1 MAQIILSG
9 SKYAIC
15 RANIPI
21 AATAKMRVS
30 IMGTA
35 STKTLPAGAN
45 TGQGVMV
52 IDLFV
57 WDAQT
62 VPGRAMHVRIFFD
75 DMQQGRA
82 SNCNRS

>member
-1 MAQIILSG
+1 MAQIILPG

-15 RANIPI
+15 RASIHI

-35 STKTLPAGAN
+35 STKTQPEV
-45 TGQGVMV
+45 TV

-57 WDAQT
+57 LDAQT
-62 VPGRAMHVRIFFD
+62 VPGRAMHVRTFGEI
-75 DMQQGRA
+75 Q
-82 SNCNRS
+82 